1 VAIISNAVTM
11 ADAGAFS
18 VSLGSMTHIKTL
30 TASSSANLQ
39 FVHGSSSVVFDGTY
53 PIYMFKFIGLHP
65 ATDNSSF
72 TYQVST
78 NGGTSYGVNTTTTY
92 FRGQHEEDGSS
103 SALTY
108 VASDDIADDTGFIP
122 LSEDCGNDNDQNCSG
137 TLMIF
142 NPASTTFVKHWL
154 NNMSAMQRNDY
165 AFNEFMAGY
174 FNTTS
179 AINAVKFEFGAG
191 AIDAGL
197 IKLYGIKDS

>member
-1 VAIISNAVTM
+1 MGLISDGTTVF
-11 ADAGAFS
+11 DAGAM
-18 VSLGSMTHIKTL
+18 SLGGSMTFIKKL
-30 TASSSANLQ
+30 TASSSASLQ
-39 FVHGSSSVVFDGTY
+39 FIDGASGVVFDSTY
-53 PIYMFKFIGLHP
+53 KEYVFTFKNIHP
-65 ATDNSSF
+65 QTDNSSLTF
-72 TYQVST
+72 QVSS

-108 VASDDIADDTGFIP
+108 VGSDDIADESGFIP

-137 TLMIF
+137 IMSIF
-142 NPASTTFVKHWL
+142 NPADTTFMKHWL
-154 NNMSAMQRNDY
+154 HNMSGMQRNDY

-191 AIDAGL
+191 AIDAGD
-197 IKLYGIKDS
+197 ICLYGIK

>member
-1 VAIISNAVTM
+1 MGLISDGTTIF
-11 ADAGAFS
+11 DAGAM
-18 VSLGSMTHIKTL
+18 SLGGSMTFIKKL
-30 TASSSANLQ
+30 TASSSASLQ
-39 FVHGSSSVVFDGTY
+39 FIDGASGVVFDSTY
-53 PIYMFKFIGLHP
+53 KEYVFTFKNIHP
-65 ATDNSSF
+65 QTDNSSLTF
-72 TYQVST
+72 QVST

-92 FRGQHEEDGSS
+92 FRGQHEEDGST

-108 VASDDIADDTGFIP
+108 VGSDDIANDTGFIP

-154 NNMSAMQRNDY
+154 HNMSGMQRNDY

-174 FNTTS
+174 FNNTS

-191 AIDAGL
+191 AIDAGQ

>member
-1 VAIISNAVTM
+1 MGLISDGTTIF
-11 ADAGAFS
+11 DAGAM
-18 VSLGSMTHIKTL
+18 SLGGSMTFIKKL
-30 TASSSANLQ
+30 TASSSASLQ
-39 FVHGSSSVVFDGTY
+39 FIDGASGVVFDSTY
-53 PIYMFKFIGLHP
+53 KEYVFTFKNIHP
-65 ATDNSSF
+65 QTDNSSLTF
-72 TYQVST
+72 QVST

-108 VASDDIADDTGFIP
+108 VGSDDIADESGFIP

-137 TLMIF
+137 IMSIF
-142 NPASTTFVKHWL
+142 NPADTTFMKHWL
-154 NNMSAMQRNDY
+154 HNMSGMQRNDY

-191 AIDAGL
+191 AIDAGD
-197 IKLYGIKDS
+197 ICLYGIK

>member
-1 VAIISNAVTM
+1 MGLISNGTTIF
-11 ADAGAFS
+11 DAGAI
-18 VSLGSMTHIKTL
+18 SLGGSMTFIKKL
-30 TASSSANLQ
+30 TASSSASLQ
-39 FVHGSSSVVFDGTY
+39 FIHGSSGVVFDSTY
-53 PIYMFKFIGLHP
+53 KEYVFTFKNIHP
-65 ATDNSSF
+65 QTDNSSLTF
-72 TYQVST
+72 QVST

-108 VASDDIADDTGFIP
+108 VGSDDIADESGFIP

-137 TLMIF
+137 IMSIF
-142 NPASTTFVKHWL
+142 NPADTTFMKHWL
-154 NNMSAMQRNDY
+154 HNMSGMQRNDY

-191 AIDAGL
+191 AIDAGD
-197 IKLYGIKDS
+197 ICLYGIK

>member
-1 VAIISNAVTM
+1 MGLISDGTTVF
-11 ADAGAFS
+11 DAGAM
-18 VSLGSMTHIKTL
+18 SLGGSMTFIKKL
-30 TASSSANLQ
+30 TASSSASLQ
-39 FVHGSSSVVFDGTY
+39 FIDGASGVVFDSTY
-53 PIYMFKFIGLHP
+53 KEYVFTFKNIHP
-65 ATDNSSF
+65 QTDNSSLTF
-72 TYQVST
+72 QVSS

-108 VASDDIADDTGFIP
+108 VGSDDTADESGFIP

-137 TLMIF
+137 IMSIF
-142 NPASTTFVKHWL
+142 NPADTTFMKHWL
-154 NNMSAMQRNDY
+154 HNMSGMQRNDY

-191 AIDAGL
+191 AIDAGD
-197 IKLYGIKDS
+197 ICLYGIK

>member
-1 VAIISNAVTM
+1 MGLISNGTTIF
-11 ADAGAFS
+11 DAGAI
-18 VSLGSMTHIKTL
+18 SLGGSMTFIKKL
-30 TASSSANLQ
+30 TASSSASLQ
-39 FVHGSSSVVFDGTY
+39 FIDGASGVVFDSTY
-53 PIYMFKFIGLHP
+53 KEYVFTFKNIHP
-65 ATDNSSF
+65 QTDNSSLTF
-72 TYQVST
+72 QVSS

-108 VASDDIADDTGFIP
+108 VGSDDIADESGFIP

-137 TLMIF
+137 IMSIF
-142 NPASTTFVKHWL
+142 NPADTTFVKHWL
-154 NNMSAMQRNDY
+154 HNMSAMQRNDY

-191 AIDAGL
+191 AIDAGD
-197 IKLYGIKDS
+197 ICLYGIK

>member
-1 VAIISNAVTM
+1 M
-11 ADAGAFS
+11 E
-18 VSLGSMTHIKTL
+18 VSDNITH
-30 TASSSANLQ
+30 Q
-39 FVHGSSSVVFDGTY
+39 FDW
-53 PIYMFKFIGLHP
+53 P
-65 ATDNSSF
+65 
-72 TYQVST
+72 
-78 NGGTSYGVNTTTTY
+78 
-92 FRGQHEEDGSS
+92 
-103 SALTY
+103 LTY

>member
-1 VAIISNAVTM
+1 MGLISDGTTIF
-11 ADAGAFS
+11 DAGAM
-18 VSLGSMTHIKTL
+18 SLGGSMTFIKKL
-30 TASSSANLQ
+30 TASSSASLQ
-39 FVHGSSSVVFDGTY
+39 FIDGASGVVFDSTY
-53 PIYMFKFIGLHP
+53 KEYVFTFKNIHP
-65 ATDNSSF
+65 QTDNSSLTF
-72 TYQVST
+72 QVSS

-108 VASDDIADDTGFIP
+108 VASDDIVDDTGFIP

-154 NNMSAMQRNDY
+154 HNMSGMQRNDY

-174 FNTTS
+174 FNNTS

>member
-1 VAIISNAVTM
+1 MGLISNGTTIF
-11 ADAGAFS
+11 DAGAI
-18 VSLGSMTHIKTL
+18 SLGGSMTFIKKL
-30 TASSSANLQ
+30 TASSSASLQ
-39 FVHGSSSVVFDGTY
+39 FIHGSSGVVFDSTY
-53 PIYMFKFIGLHP
+53 KEYVFTFKNIHP
-65 ATDNSSF
+65 QTDNSSLTF
-72 TYQVST
+72 QVSS

-108 VASDDIADDTGFIP
+108 VGSDDIADESGFIP

-137 TLMIF
+137 IMSIF
-142 NPASTTFVKHWL
+142 NPADTTFMKHWL
-154 NNMSAMQRNDY
+154 HNMSGMQRNDY

-191 AIDAGL
+191 AIDAGD
-197 IKLYGIKDS
+197 ICLYGIK

>member
-1 VAIISNAVTM
+1 MGLISDGTTVF
-11 ADAGAFS
+11 DAGAM
-18 VSLGSMTHIKTL
+18 SLGGSMTFIKKL
-30 TASSSANLQ
+30 TASSSASLQ
-39 FVHGSSSVVFDGTY
+39 FIDGASGVVFDSTY
-53 PIYMFKFIGLHP
+53 KEYVFTFKNIHP
-65 ATDNSSF
+65 QTDNSSLTF
-72 TYQVST
+72 QVST

-92 FRGQHEEDGSS
+92 FRGQHEEDGST

-108 VASDDIADDTGFIP
+108 VGSDDIANDTGFIP

-154 NNMSAMQRNDY
+154 HNMSGMQRNDY

-191 AIDAGL
+191 AIDAGD
-197 IKLYGIKDS
+197 ICLYGIK